1 MGSHCGDVP
10 AVCGQILHD
19 FMAHC
24 LVVCTVL
31 GQLLCCGAFSP
42 HWLWQRCSRS
52 GIPTVRVPSAS
63 LWRHSVTW
71 HGSGGGAVLTGACLS
86 LVTAVLLARFAFNV
100 FVAPSFHRGLT
111 DDFVEAASPHCGST
125 WMPAVCRS
133 YASWRRFPTA
143 ALAVNFFVPLY
154 IFVLSFVF
162 GCGCLFCGAV

>member
-19 FMAHC
+19 FMAHS

-71 HGSGGGAVLTGACLS
+71 HGSGDGAVLTGACLS

-100 FVAPSFHRGLT
+100 FVAPSFSPWFDRRLRRGSFSPLWVHM
-111 DDFVEAASPHCGST
+111 DARRLPFVRFLATLSYRCAGS
-125 WMPAVCRS
+125 
-133 YASWRRFPTA
+133 
-143 ALAVNFFVPLY
+143 
-154 IFVLSFVF
+154 
-162 GCGCLFCGAV
+162 